1 MVNGWAMEQ
10 TTPTIRLTFRVV
22 VIIIQR
28 LRAPGFEVES
38 FSKPEISPC
47 GF

>member
-1 MVNGWAMEQ
+1 MVNGWAIEQ

-22 VIIIQR
+22 VTHYTKVTS
-28 LRAPGFEVES
+28 GFEVES